1 MAFLQTGLGASVF
14 SGGYGSASVPTAAGV
29 SASGPTSIGQQ
40 AFGIVGGGP
49 GASSVP
55 FWASLAG
62 GALALG
68 LLGFI
73 WYSLPR

>member
-1 MAFLQTGLGASVF
+1 MTFLKTSLNGSVF
-14 SGGYGSASVPTAAGV
+14 TGGFPGAAIPVAAGV
-29 SASGPTSIGQQ
+29 SAQGPTSIGQQ

-49 GASSVP
+49 GVSSVP
-55 FWASLAG
+55 FWATILG
-62 GALALG
+62 GTLALG